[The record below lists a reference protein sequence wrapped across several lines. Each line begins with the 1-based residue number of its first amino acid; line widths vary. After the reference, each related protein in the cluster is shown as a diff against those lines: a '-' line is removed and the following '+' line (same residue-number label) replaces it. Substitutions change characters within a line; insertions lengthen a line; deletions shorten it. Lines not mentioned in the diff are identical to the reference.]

1 LNKVLRSA
9 IPVIMLMIA
18 ASCSTKKNTVV
29 TRSYHNLTSHYN
41 IYFNGYDAFN
51 TGVNKLE
58 SGFKDDYNSQLPLF
72 PYSSKDAVRIS
83 LSDMDKTVKKCS
95 KVIGMHSIKAKPKAK
110 KGGKSA
116 REKEFYRKK
125 EYVKW
130 VDDAFLLMGKAYFY
144 KRDFLPA
151 IETLEYVITQFPDG
165 GLADEA
171 SLWLAKAR
179 LELKQ
184 YPESQQIL
192 DRLQGDPKL
201 DPKLKPQLQAVY
213 ANWYLQQNDLA
224 SSIPL
229 LEQSAETYPSRYERL
244 RIGYV
249 LGQLY
254 EKDKD
259 SANAIRWYSW
269 VNEMKPPYEMAFNA
283 RINRA
288 RLYQG
293 GEQGAAGIRK
303 ELMKMLRDEKNTDYL
318 DQIYYALAE
327 LEMKEGKE
335 ASGVNF
341 YKKSVWSNTT
351 NASQKAISYLALAR
365 YFYSKE
371 DYVPAGAYY
380 DSCSQSLP
388 ETFEDYKKITDFA
401 QNVKLLSE
409 NIGMVIR
416 EDSLQQVAKMPAAER
431 DKIVA
436 DLVAVSV
443 KKENDA
449 KEAEELERQNVQSG
463 RANGMNSM
471 NNKRNYG
478 TSRLTATASSTS
490 AGSDLSSGSTSW
502 YFYNQSSMSY
512 GSIEFIKF
520 WGRRKLEDNWRRS
533 NKKVITE
540 AGDMSSEGETG
551 ELSTPAVATKS
562 KALKPTQPEFYLND
576 LPLNDTLMRESNNR
590 MAQALLNTGK
600 IFKDELKRPNE
611 AVQYFDRLNK
621 RFPEDERLL
630 FSYYNL
636 FQIYTDL
643 NIEEQKK
650 VYKDLILQKFPDS
663 RSAKIISNPNY
674 LKELDDARNTSLKF
688 YENTYQKFKDKAYS
702 NVIEDCLK
710 ADTAFKVNP
719 IRDKFGL
726 LGVMAYAKQNPADTA
741 GLVKSINDL
750 VFKYPESEVA
760 APAKNLLNY
769 IQKGPS
775 SAVGKS
781 TRKMQVGR
789 AGTKEE
795 KMDLKFFA
803 EDAAT
808 HFYVVIVSGSTVD
821 LGKLKF
827 KISNFNVEKYNDN
840 FFEVSSSLFDDNLQL
855 ITVKNF
861 TNKQSGMEYY
871 RAIIDDGKVFEGLK
885 DTDYRH
891 FIISK
896 DNYTRLYKS
905 KNVFDYNQF
914 FNSNYLK
921 E

>member
-1 LNKVLRSA
+1 
-9 IPVIMLMIA
+9 
-18 ASCSTKKNTVV
+18 
-29 TRSYHNLTSHYN
+29 
-41 IYFNGYDAFN
+41 
-51 TGVNKLE
+51 
-58 SGFKDDYNSQLPLF
+58 
-72 PYSSKDAVRIS
+72 
-83 LSDMDKTVKKCS
+83 
-95 KVIGMHSIKAKPKAK
+95 
-110 KGGKSA
+110 
-116 REKEFYRKK
+116 
-125 EYVKW
+125 
-130 VDDAFLLMGKAYFY
+130 
-144 KRDFLPA
+144 
-151 IETLEYVITQFPDG
+151 
-165 GLADEA
+165 
-171 SLWLAKAR
+171 
-179 LELKQ
+179 
-184 YPESQQIL
+184 
-192 DRLQGDPKL
+192 
-201 DPKLKPQLQAVY
+201 
-213 ANWYLQQNDLA
+213 
-224 SSIPL
+224 
-229 LEQSAETYPSRYERL
+229 
-244 RIGYV
+244 
-249 LGQLY
+249 
-254 EKDKD
+254 
-259 SANAIRWYSW
+259 
-269 VNEMKPPYEMAFNA
+269 
-283 RINRA
+283 
-288 RLYQG
+288 
-293 GEQGAAGIRK
+293 
-303 ELMKMLRDEKNTDYL
+303 
-318 DQIYYALAE
+318 
-327 LEMKEGKE
+327 
-335 ASGVNF
+335 
-341 YKKSVWSNTT
+341 
-351 NASQKAISYLALAR
+351 
-365 YFYSKE
+365 
-371 DYVPAGAYY
+371 
-380 DSCSQSLP
+380 
-388 ETFEDYKKITDFA
+388 
-401 QNVKLLSE
+401 
-409 NIGMVIR
+409 
-416 EDSLQQVAKMPAAER
+416 
-431 DKIVA
+431 
-436 DLVAVSV
+436 
-443 KKENDA
+443 
-449 KEAEELERQNVQSG
+449 
-463 RANGMNSM
+463 
-471 NNKRNYG
+471 
-478 TSRLTATASSTS
+478 
-490 AGSDLSSGSTSW
+490 
-502 YFYNQSSMSY
+502 
-512 GSIEFIKF
+512 
-520 WGRRKLEDNWRRS
+520 
-533 NKKVITE
+533 
-540 AGDMSSEGETG
+540 
-551 ELSTPAVATKS
+551 
-562 KALKPTQPEFYLND
+562 
-576 LPLNDTLMRESNNR
+576 

-650 VYKDLILQKFPDS
+650 VYKDLILQKFPVS